1 MRFIAG
7 IVSDPVVTVFA
18 MDDPLIDPNIA
29 EDTTATL
36 AGPPGYLPAMIEAM
50 SMKNCPSPM
59 RVASTPNSTKWK
71 TKVATTFTGMPKM
84 PSCVR

>member
-1 MRFIAG
+1 
-7 IVSDPVVTVFA
+7 
-18 MDDPLIDPNIA
+18 
-29 EDTTATL
+29 
-36 AGPPGYLPAMIEAM
+36 
-50 SMKNCPSPM
+50 MKNCPSPM